1 MNIVSHFLE
10 SAHNY
15 PDKVAIVHQSQSITF
30 AELRDK
36 VYKAAFDLKQKEV
49 EKDDN
54 ILVVIPY
61 SIELY
66 IHILAIFLIG
76 ANVVLVDD
84 IKPKSSVLYA
94 FQKSK
99 AKVIVTLRLISWLKY
114 FVFHYSL
121 WKTIIFLKRKDAYP
135 IQMVDRNADD
145 AALITFT
152 SGTTGQPKAANRT
165 HGFLN
170 IQLSTLIEE
179 MKLKSEDTHIT
190 SLPVVLM
197 CNLATGVTS
206 IIPTKYTKLSQ
217 WHEVRNKFTP
227 NVLSASPS
235 HFSEMSQILECAK
248 LDRVFIGGA
257 SILPHFAH
265 YVATKIDPSKVVL
278 VYGSTEA
285 EPMCTLTLHDYLVSF
300 DQDQMGL
307 KVGRPHHNIKISI
320 NEASSFAF
328 HPLKDGEVG
337 EIIVAGPHV
346 LAHYYKDDN
355 AFATNKIVNKNTI
368 WHKTGDSGYMLD
380 GEVFLLGRMK
390 YIWLENGVTCAP
402 ITMEKYL
409 SSLCD
414 KVEGTWLHLNGKNIL
429 FIQKIKNIDQ
439 IITDFPHKIDQTI
452 FIEKLPRDKRH
463 LSRIDYK
470 ALKLLFH

>member
-10 SAHNY
+10 SARNY
-15 PDKVAIVHQSQSITF
+15 PDAVAIVHQSQSITF
-30 AELRDK
+30 AELRDE
-36 VYKAAFDLKQKEV
+36 VYKAAFVLKQKNV

-84 IKPKSSVLYA
+84 IKPKSSLVYA
-94 FQKSK
+94 FQKSNAK
-99 AKVIVTLRLISWLKY
+99 AIVTLRLISLLKY
-114 FVFHYSL
+114 FLFHYSL
-121 WKTIIFLKRKDAYP
+121 WNSIIFLKRKDAYP
-135 IQMVDRNADD
+135 ILLVDRDADD
-145 AALITFT
+145 TALITFT

-179 MKLKSEDTHIT
+179 MKLQSGDTHIT

-197 CNLATGVTS
+197 CNLAVGVTS
-206 IIPTKYTKLSQ
+206 IIPPKYAKLSQ
-217 WHEVRNKFTP
+217 WHEVRNKFAP
-227 NVLSASPS
+227 NFLSASPS
-235 HFSEMSQILECAK
+235 HFSEMNQLLECAK
-248 LDRVFIGGA
+248 LNRVFIGGA
-257 SILPHFAH
+257 SILPHFAR

-285 EPMCTLTLHDYLVSF
+285 EPICTLTLNDYLVSF
-300 DQDQMGL
+300 DQNQMGL

-320 NEASSFAF
+320 NEASSNAIQ
-328 HPLKDGEVG
+328 PLKDGEVG

-355 AFATNKIVNKNTI
+355 AFATNKIVDKNTI
-368 WHKTGDSGYMLD
+368 WHKTGDAGYMID

-390 YIWLENGVTCAP
+390 YTWLENGVTCAP

-409 SSLCD
+409 SSHHY
-414 KVEGTWLHLNGKNIL
+414 KKEGTWLHINGMNIL
-429 FIQKIKNIDQ
+429 FIQKTKHIDQ
-439 IITDFPHKIDQTI
+439 IIIDFPHKIDQTI

-463 LSRIDYK
+463 LSRINYE
-470 ALKLLFH
+470 ALKLLLN

>member
-1 MNIVSHFLE
+1 MNIISHFLE
-10 SAHNY
+10 SARNY
-15 PDKVAIVHQSQSITF
+15 PNKVAIVYQSQSITF
-30 AELRDK
+30 AELRDE
-36 VYKAAFDLKQKEV
+36 VYKAAIVLKQNNV

-54 ILVVIPY
+54 ILVLISY
-61 SIELY
+61 CIELY

-76 ANVVLVDD
+76 ANVVMVDN
-84 IKPKSSVLYA
+84 IKPKSSVVYA
-94 FQKSK
+94 FQKSNAK
-99 AKVIVTLRLISWLKY
+99 AIVTLRLISWLKY
-114 FVFHYSL
+114 FLFHFNL
-121 WKTIIFLKRKDAYP
+121 WKSIISLKRKDASP
-135 IQMVDRNADD
+135 IQMVDRDADD

-197 CNLATGVTS
+197 CNLAIGATS
-206 IIPTKYTKLSQ
+206 IIPPKYNKLSQ
-217 WHEVRNKFTP
+217 WHEVKTKFAP

-235 HFSEMSQILECAK
+235 HFSEMSKLLQCNK
-248 LDRVFIGGA
+248 LDRVFIGGS
-257 SILPHFAH
+257 SILPHFAR
-265 YVATKIDPSKVVL
+265 YVATKIDPSKVVF

-285 EPMCTLTLHDYLVSF
+285 EPMCTLTLGDYIVSL

-320 NEASSFAF
+320 NEAESNAF

-337 EIIVAGPHV
+337 EIIAAGPHV
-346 LAHYYKDDN
+346 LAHYYKDAN
-355 AFATNKIVNKNTI
+355 AFAINKIMDKNTL
-368 WHKTGDSGYMLD
+368 WHKTGDAGYMLD

-390 YIWLENGVTCAP
+390 YTWLENGVPCAP

-409 SSLCD
+409 SSHHY
-414 KVEGTWLHLNGKNIL
+414 KVEGTWLHLDGKNIL
-429 FIQKIKNIDQ
+429 FIQKTKNIDQ
-439 IITDFPHKIDQTI
+439 IVIDFPHKIDQTI
-452 FIEKLPRDKRH
+452 FIKKLPRDKRH
-463 LSRIDYK
+463 LSRIDYE
-470 ALKLLFH
+470 ALKLLLH

>member
-1 MNIVSHFLE
+1 MNIISHFLE

-30 AELRDK
+30 AELRDE
-36 VYKAAFDLKQKEV
+36 VYKAAHVLKQNNV

-76 ANVVLVDD
+76 GNVVLVDD
-84 IKPKSSVLYA
+84 IKPKSSVVYA
-94 FQKSK
+94 FQKSNTK
-99 AKVIVTLRLISWLKY
+99 AIVTLRLISWLKY
-114 FVFHYSL
+114 FLFHYSL
-121 WKTIIFLKRKDAYP
+121 WKNIIFLKRKNADP
-135 IQMVDRNADD
+135 ILMVDRDADD
-145 AALITFT
+145 TALITFT

-197 CNLATGVTS
+197 CNLATRVTS
-206 IIPTKYTKLSQ
+206 IIPPKYDKPSQ
-217 WHEVRNKFTP
+217 WHEVRNKFAP
-227 NVLSASPS
+227 NILSSSPS
-235 HFSEMSQILECAK
+235 HFSEMSQLLDCAK

-257 SILPHFAH
+257 SILPHFAR

-285 EPMCTLTLHDYLVSF
+285 EPMCTLTLRDYLVSL

-307 KVGRPHHNIKISI
+307 KVGIPHHNIKISI
-320 NEASSFAF
+320 NEVESNAF
-328 HPLKDGEVG
+328 HPLKDGEAG

-346 LAHYYKDDN
+346 LAHYFKDDN
-355 AFATNKIVNKNTI
+355 AFATNKILDKNI
-368 WHKTGDSGYMLD
+368 LWHKTGDAGYMID
-380 GEVFLLGRMK
+380 GEVFLLSRMK
-390 YIWLENGVTCAP
+390 YTWLENGVTSAP

-409 SSLCD
+409 SFHYD

-429 FIQKIKNIDQ
+429 FIQKTKHIDQ
-439 IITDFPHKIDQTI
+439 IIIDFPHKIDQTI
-452 FIEKLPRDKRH
+452 FLEKLPRDKRH
-463 LSRIDYK
+463 LSRINYE
-470 ALKLLFH
+470 ALKLLLH

>member
-1 MNIVSHFLE
+1 MNIISHFLE
-10 SAHNY
+10 LARNY
-15 PDKVAIVHQSQSITF
+15 PNEVAIVHQSQSITF
-30 AELRDK
+30 AELRDE
-36 VYKAAFDLKQKEV
+36 VYKAAHVLKQNNV

-84 IKPKSSVLYA
+84 INPKSSLVYA
-94 FQKSK
+94 FQKSNAK
-99 AKVIVTLRLISWLKY
+99 AIVTLRLISLLKY

-121 WKTIIFLKRKDAYP
+121 WKSIISLKRKDASP
-135 IQMVDRNADD
+135 IQMVGRDADD

-179 MKLKSEDTHIT
+179 MTLKSEDTHIT

-197 CNLATGVTS
+197 CNLAVGATS
-206 IIPTKYTKLSQ
+206 IIPPKYTKLSQ
-217 WHEVRNKFTP
+217 WHEVRNKFAP

-235 HFSEMSQILECAK
+235 HFSEMSQLLECAK

-257 SILPHFAH
+257 FILPHFAR

-320 NEASSFAF
+320 NEASSNAF

-355 AFATNKIVNKNTI
+355 AFATNKIIDKNTL
-368 WHKTGDSGYMLD
+368 WHKTGDAGYMLG
-380 GEVFLLGRMK
+380 GEVFLIGRMK
-390 YIWLENGVTCAP
+390 YTWLENGVTYAP

-409 SSLCD
+409 SFHHD
-414 KVEGTWLHLNGKNIL
+414 KLEGTWLHIYGMNIL
-429 FIQKIKNIDQ
+429 FIQKTKDIDQ
-439 IITDFPHKIDQTI
+439 IIIDFPYKIDQTI

-463 LSRIDYK
+463 LSRINYEV
-470 ALKLLFH
+470 LKLLLH